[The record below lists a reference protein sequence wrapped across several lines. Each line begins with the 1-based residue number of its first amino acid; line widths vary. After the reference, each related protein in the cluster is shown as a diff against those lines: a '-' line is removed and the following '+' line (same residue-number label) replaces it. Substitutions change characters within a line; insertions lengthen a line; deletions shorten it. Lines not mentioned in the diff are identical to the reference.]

1 MNNSIWALWLTLS
14 YEVANMYFSVGIV
27 TALTF
32 GVIILLRP
40 VTNPL
45 LEPQDRVRLW
55 AFGWYSSYFVY
66 FWALY
71 GRVKILPWSFR
82 GLLRLRLHDP
92 IQSPTILPDPWAEG
106 AQDTLA
112 LPGGLRISC
121 PLSREQMMLIGLV
134 WLAAMIGM
142 WIWSTREEGRLKRLG
157 QQGERL
163 PPEKV
168 AEFGLDP
175 KTVAVR
181 LCGDLSTSFVRRGH
195 DTGAGDG
202 VRHVICLQKELPP
215 ERMALVLRHEGE
227 HIRLRHPWWKAAN
240 AISMGLFWW
249 SPLHWAA
256 YRLTNRDMELACDQA
271 VLDTLEPEGR
281 REYARMLTEL
291 AAGRHLWGSVSA
303 FGECDAAIRIRRAAA
318 WRPKPEWRRGLSL
331 ILSLLLILFLFTG
344 GWAG

>member
-55 AFGWYSSYFVY
+55 SFGWYCSYLVY

-121 PLSREQMMLIGLV
+121 PLSREQMMLIGPGVAGGHDRDVDLV
-134 WLAAMIGM
+134 HPGGGPLEALGPAGGAAAA
-142 WIWSTREEGRLKRLG
+142 
-157 QQGERL
+157 GERGGVW
-163 PPEKV
+163 PGPQDGGG
-168 AEFGLDP
+168 A
-175 KTVAVR
+175 AV
-181 LCGDLSTSFVRRGH
+181 
-195 DTGAGDG
+195 
-202 VRHVICLQKELPP
+202 
-215 ERMALVLRHEGE
+215 
-227 HIRLRHPWWKAAN
+227 
-240 AISMGLFWW
+240 
-249 SPLHWAA
+249 
-256 YRLTNRDMELACDQA
+256 
-271 VLDTLEPEGR
+271 
-281 REYARMLTEL
+281 
-291 AAGRHLWGSVSA
+291 
-303 FGECDAAIRIRRAAA
+303 
-318 WRPKPEWRRGLSL
+318 
-331 ILSLLLILFLFTG
+331 
-344 GWAG
+344 

>member
-1 MNNSIWALWLTLS
+1 MNNSIWVLWLTLS

-45 LEPQDRVRLW
+45 LEPRDRVRLW
-55 AFGWYSSYFVY
+55 SFGWYCSYLVY

-112 LPGGLRISC
+112 LPGWLRIPC
-121 PLSREQMMLIGLV
+121 PLSQGQMMAIGLV
-134 WLAAMIGM
+134 WLGMVAAVLV
-142 WIWSTREEGRLKRLG
+142 WSTRTEGRLKCLG

-163 PPEKV
+163 PPESV

-181 LCGDLSTSFVRRGH
+181 LCDGLPTSFVRRGH
-195 DTGAGDG
+195 DTGRGTAF
-202 VRHVICLQKELPP
+202 
-215 ERMALVLRHEGE
+215 
-227 HIRLRHPWWKAAN
+227 
-240 AISMGLFWW
+240 SM
-249 SPLHWAA
+249 
-256 YRLTNRDMELACDQA
+256 
-271 VLDTLEPEGR
+271 
-281 REYARMLTEL
+281 
-291 AAGRHLWGSVSA
+291 
-303 FGECDAAIRIRRAAA
+303 
-318 WRPKPEWRRGLSL
+318 
-331 ILSLLLILFLFTG
+331 
-344 GWAG
+344 